1 MVAPETT
8 LVNGAQRARL
18 ALGFLLNCPI
28 GASTIG
34 KGPGGPSG
42 GLSGDLRSQG
52 AKSVKRT
59 NAGIGLRPAAFLCVA
74 GLAACLGSDGGGDG
88 TGGRDGTGVAG
99 AAALPAT
106 NRPDVRGVRGA
117 VSAGHPLAAAAGLDV
132 LRRGGNATDAAVA
145 MAGVLAVVRPHMN
158 GVGGDA
164 FGLFYEA
171 QTGAVH
177 ALNGSGRA
185 GAKASPEFFRN
196 LGHEA
201 VPETGPLSVSM
212 PGAVAAWADAHTRFG
227 SLPFEQLLAPAVHY
241 AEDGFPVSTRLAS
254 DFEAQGSALNPPGR
268 SLYLPEGAAPP
279 AGSLLR
285 NPALAATLRS
295 IARQGNAAF
304 YQGPIAERLVT
315 FLDSLGGALILDDF
329 ASHTS
334 TWVEP
339 LSAEY
344 LGARLHVLPPNTQG
358 IAQLA
363 LAQMAARHP
372 LKEMGHNTAAY
383 LHTLIELKKL
393 AFADRNQWAADPD
406 FADIPIGELLD
417 QDYLAARADQF
428 DSRAAAQVVAPG
440 VPVPSGADMS
450 HAPKV
455 PDAGD
460 ADPSRDT
467 GDTVYLTA
475 VDQWGNAVSWI
486 QSLFHGFGSGLLEPE
501 TGVLLH
507 NRGSLHTLEAGHPNQ
522 VAPGKRPY
530 HTLTPLLATAPDG
543 TLAFTLGT
551 PGGDSQVQSLM
562 QIMNNRALF
571 GMTPQAAIEAP
582 RFRSYPGTVLD
593 VEDRISPGVLDALA
607 ALGHQVRVVHG
618 WTATFGGA
626 QMIVVDHENG
636 TLVAAADPRREAYAL
651 AY

>member
-1 MVAPETT
+1 MRRTKTEIGP
-8 LVNGAQRARL
+8 
-18 ALGFLLNCPI
+18 LL
-28 GASTIG
+28 
-34 KGPGGPSG
+34 
-42 GLSGDLRSQG
+42 
-52 AKSVKRT
+52 
-59 NAGIGLRPAAFLCVA
+59 AAFQFAAALA
-74 GLAACLGSDGGGDG
+74 LAACSGPNSGGDG
-88 TGGRDGTGVAG
+88 GTTARDQAGVAG
-99 AAALPAT
+99 TAALLPAA
-106 NRPDVRGVRGA
+106 NRPEVRGVQGA
-117 VSAGHPLAAAAGLDV
+117 VSAGHPLAAAVGLDV
-132 LRRGGNATDAAVA
+132 LRRGGNATDAVVA

-171 QTGAVH
+171 RTGAVH

-185 GAKASPEFFRN
+185 GAKASPEFFRD

-201 VPETGPLSVSM
+201 VPETGPLSVSV
-212 PGAVAAWADAHTRFG
+212 PGAPAAWEDAHARFG
-227 SLPFEQLLAPAVHY
+227 SLPLEQLLAPAVHY

-254 DFEAQGSALNPPGR
+254 DFEAQGSALNAPGR
-268 SLYLPEGAAPP
+268 ALYLPGGGAPP

-285 NPALAATLRS
+285 NPALAATLHS
-295 IARQGNAAF
+295 IARGGKEAF
-304 YQGPIAERLVT
+304 YRGTVAERLTT
-315 FLDSLGGALILDDF
+315 FLDSVGGALVLDDF
-329 ASHTS
+329 AAHTS

-372 LKEMGHNTAAY
+372 LQEMGHNTAAY

-393 AFADRNQWAADPD
+393 AFADRDQWAADAD
-406 FADIPIGELLD
+406 FADIPIEELLD
-417 QDYLAARADQF
+417 PDYLAARAERF
-428 DSRAAAQVVAPG
+428 DPRAAAEAVAPG
-440 VPVPSGADMS
+440 IPAPGGADAS
-450 HAPKV
+450 
-455 PDAGD
+455 DALDTGNADSSPNAGNASDPALGPRD
-460 ADPSRDT
+460 A

-530 HTLTPLLATAPDG
+530 HTLTPLLATTPDG
-543 TLAFTLGT
+543 ALAFTLGT

-562 QIMNNRALF
+562 QIMNNGALF
-571 GMTPQAAIEAP
+571 GMTPQAALEAP
-582 RFRSYPGTVLD
+582 RFRSYPGTVVD
-593 VEDRISPGVLDALA
+593 VEDRISQDVLDALA
-607 ALGHQVRVVHG
+607 TLGHEVRVVHG